1 MKYLKIFFYFL
12 YVSKDDYAH
21 YAANHKHIYHFNHFD
36 IEFCIQYLQFIQRE
50 LHVGQ
55 NFFQL
60 LNYAYVHY
68 DDHDDHDDHDC
79 VISDVIILCDHDY
92 DYISS

>member
-12 YVSKDDYAH
+12 YVSIDDYAH

-36 IEFCIQYLQFIQRE
+36 IEFCIQYLQFIQRG

-55 NFFQL
+55 IFFQF
-60 LNYAYVHY
+60 LNYAHVHY
-68 DDHDDHDDHDC
+68 DDHDDDHDC
-79 VISDVIILCDHDY
+79 VISIVIILCDHDY
-92 DYISS
+92 DYIFS